1 MRPRTL
7 PEPMR
12 AYRIGDP
19 AGQFPVWST
28 EGAKR
33 TSGRWHEAGDA
44 VIYASEHY
52 STALLEKLVHWNGA
66 LPPNQHFIEITIP
79 AGTSYEVVTADI
91 VPDWFCAERGCGPSL
106 WPPVVRGQPQRH
118 PARSLCGRADG
129 TQCRHQ
135 HPTCGLQQ
143 PDGRAG
149 DPGVVGPP
157 PLSGLTFP
165 SGPALNLLMNR
176 FFLCWVAAVLLLP
189 SPARAVEAAPALT
202 DREIAERLTR
212 LETRLDEG
220 LQGLRADIQQLRA
233 DMNQQ
238 NQQLREDMN
247 RQNQQLRED
256 MDQLRED
263 MNRQNQQ
270 LREDMNEQFARQFRL
285 TVALLGAFTALV
297 AAIIGF
303 ALWDRRTML
312 RPLERTVT
320 GLTEDLSSNRQRLE
334 ALLDALRTLGQ
345 RNPEVAKV
353 LKQFNLL

>member
-1 MRPRTL
+1 M
-7 PEPMR
+7 
-12 AYRIGDP
+12 
-19 AGQFPVWST
+19 
-28 EGAKR
+28 
-33 TSGRWHEAGDA
+33 
-44 VIYASEHY
+44 
-52 STALLEKLVHWNGA
+52 
-66 LPPNQHFIEITIP
+66 
-79 AGTSYEVVTADI
+79 
-91 VPDWFCAERGCGPSL
+91 
-106 WPPVVRGQPQRH
+106 
-118 PARSLCGRADG
+118 
-129 TQCRHQ
+129 
-135 HPTCGLQQ
+135 
-143 PDGRAG
+143 
-149 DPGVVGPP
+149 
-157 PLSGLTFP
+157 
-165 SGPALNLLMNR
+165 
-176 FFLCWVAAVLLLP
+176 
-189 SPARAVEAAPALT
+189 T

-256 MDQLRED
+256 MGQLRAD

-285 TVALLGAFTALV
+285 TLALLVAFTALV
-297 AAIIGF
+297 TAIIGF

-320 GLTEDLSSNRQRLE
+320 RLTEDLSSNRQRLE

-345 RNPEVAKV
+345 RNSEVASV